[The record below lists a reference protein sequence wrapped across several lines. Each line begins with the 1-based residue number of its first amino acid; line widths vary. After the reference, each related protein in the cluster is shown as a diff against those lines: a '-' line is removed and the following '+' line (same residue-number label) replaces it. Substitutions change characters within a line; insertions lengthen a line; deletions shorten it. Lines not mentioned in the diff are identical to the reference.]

1 MKVLFA
7 TKNPAKVRK
16 YDDKLKEHGIE
27 LITGRDLEIDIK
39 VNESGKNAIENA
51 FIKAKAYYEKT
62 GIISIGMDN
71 NLYIEKIPEDKQPG
85 TYVRRVNRKR
95 INR

>member
-16 YDDKLKEHGIE
+16 YADKLKEHGIE

-62 GIISIGMDN
+62 GIISLSCVFAKRGT
-71 NLYIEKIPEDKQPG
+71 LYLVYKISGKLQE
-85 TYVRRVNRKR
+85 YR
-95 INR
+95 